1 MVENVNLVKVKKVV
15 SLTANFAKQAQT
27 PLITWKITVSLAPI
41 GTVCTVGVPR
51 EQRTEKAYCQIS
63 A

>member
-1 MVENVNLVKVKKVV
+1 MLEKDI
-15 SLTANFAKQAQT
+15 SLTANLAKQART

-51 EQRTEKAYCQIS
+51 EQRT
-63 A
+63 

>member
-1 MVENVNLVKVKKVV
+1 MSKEILEKYV
-15 SLTANFAKQAQT
+15 SLTTNLAKQART

-51 EQRTEKAYCQIS
+51 EQRTEEAFCQIS
-63 A
+63 T